1 MGDIIQFPR
10 KVKVAQVF
18 NSGLFCLTVENVKK
32 VTIYNTSIML
42 WFSDKDEDEDAIWDL
57 VLEYATVDEAKE
69 SYNELL
75 NTLRELRF
83 TLIDK

>member
-18 NSGLFCLTVENVKK
+18 NSGLFGLTVENVKK

-42 WFSDKDEDEDAIWDL
+42 WFSDNAIWDL

>member
-10 KVKVAQVF
+10 KVKVAQVVS
-18 NSGLFCLTVENVKK
+18 SGLFGLSVENVKK
-32 VTIYNTSIML
+32 ATIYNTSIML
-42 WFSDKDEDEDAIWDL
+42 WFSDNAIWDL

>member
-1 MGDIIQFPR
+1 MGDVIQFPR

-18 NSGLFCLTVENVKK
+18 NSGLFGLTVENVKK

-42 WFSDKDEDEDAIWDL
+42 WFSDKGEDATWDL
-57 VLEYATVDEAKE
+57 TLEYATVDEAKE

>member
-18 NSGLFCLTVENVKK
+18 NSGLFGLTVENVKN

-42 WFSDKDEDEDAIWDL
+42 WFSDNAIWDL

>member
-18 NSGLFCLTVENVKK
+18 NSGLFGLTVENVKK

>member
-1 MGDIIQFPR
+1 M
-10 KVKVAQVF
+10 F
-18 NSGLFCLTVENVKK
+18 NSGLFGLTVENVKN

-42 WFSDKDEDEDAIWDL
+42 WFSDNAIWDL

>member
-18 NSGLFCLTVENVKK
+18 SSGLFGLTVENVKK
-32 VTIYNTSIML
+32 ATIYNNSIML
-42 WFSDKDEDEDAIWDL
+42 WFSDKDEGAIWDL
-57 VLEYATVDEAKE
+57 VLEYATVDEAKK

>member
-10 KVKVAQVF
+10 KVKVAQVVS
-18 NSGLFCLTVENVKK
+18 SGLFGLTVENVKK
-32 VTIYNTSIML
+32 ATIYNTSIML
-42 WFSDKDEDEDAIWDL
+42 WFSDNAIWDL

>member
-10 KVKVAQVF
+10 KVKVAQVVS
-18 NSGLFCLTVENVKK
+18 SGLFGLTVENVKK
-32 VTIYNTSIML
+32 AAIYNTSIML
-42 WFSDKDEDEDAIWDL
+42 WFSDKDEDAIWDL

>member
-1 MGDIIQFPR
+1 MGDVIQFPR

-18 NSGLFCLTVENVKK
+18 NSGLFGLTVENVKK
-32 VTIYNTSIML
+32 ATIYNTSIML
-42 WFSDKDEDEDAIWDL
+42 WFSDKDEDATWDL
-57 VLEYATVDEAKE
+57 TLEYATVDEAKE

>member
-1 MGDIIQFPR
+1 M
-10 KVKVAQVF
+10 F
-18 NSGLFCLTVENVKK
+18 NSGLFGLTVENVKN

-42 WFSDKDEDEDAIWDL
+42 WFSDNAIWDL

-75 NTLRELRF
+75 NTLR
-83 TLIDK
+83 

>member
-18 NSGLFCLTVENVKK
+18 NSGLFGLTVENVKK

-42 WFSDKDEDEDAIWDL
+42 WFSDKDEDAIWDL